1 MCANLGFGAL
11 DLSAAIRRVKNA
23 AAGRMRRGA
32 VTIARSVIIVRRMA
46 VLRRTV
52 VALIAAAL
60 ALTATGGAQAQDY
73 PNRPIK
79 LVVAFTAG
87 GTTDFVARLLAER
100 LRTLLGQPVIVENR
114 PGANGA
120 IAAEY
125 VAKSE
130 PDGYTLFFTTVGAV
144 AINPALRSNLAYDPI
159 KDFAP
164 VGMAVFNSTMLVVNA
179 AMKVN
184 SAREL
189 AALAK
194 ERPGAITI
202 GITGLGAISHL
213 GLELF
218 QAAAGVKLQ
227 AVPYRGASQAVT
239 DLLGG
244 QLDGLFG
251 DVPTIIAQ
259 VKAGKLKALA
269 ATSQERSDIFPDV
282 PTFVEQGFAD
292 TVANQWAGMLAPALT
307 PPAVIAKLNAA
318 LNAALNDADVRGKL
332 AQAGVTPSPGTPEEF
347 ARDLAQEIA
356 RWGQLDPRQG
366 HQRRIKPRGDHAALN
381 PRGHRRDER
390 SGRQLEGAMIVQSLV
405 MAFTIAFLA
414 TAVLGHVLLLRA
426 ALRTGQNPKSGRAA

>member
-1 MCANLGFGAL
+1 VVLRLQSSYLNL
-11 DLSAAIRRVKNA
+11 RRVLTNFGIGPLVRSCLA
-23 AAGRMRRGA
+23 AA
-32 VTIARSVIIVRRMA
+32 
-46 VLRRTV
+46 
-52 VALIAAAL
+52 IAAAL
-60 ALTATGGAQAQDY
+60 IATATRGAPAQDY
-73 PNRPIK
+73 PNRPIR
-79 LVVAFTAG
+79 LIVAFTAG

-100 LRTLLGQPVIVENR
+100 VRISLGQPVVVENK

-130 PDGYTLFFTTVGAV
+130 GDGYTLFFTTVGAV
-144 AINPALRSNLAYDPI
+144 AINPALRGNLAYDPI

-164 VGMAVFNSTMLVVNA
+164 VGLAVFNSTMLVVNA
-179 AMKVN
+179 SMPVN

-189 AALAK
+189 AARAR

-218 QAAAGVKLQ
+218 QAAAGVKFQ

-251 DVPTIIAQ
+251 DVPTVIAQ

-269 ATSQERSDIFPDV
+269 ATSKERSDIFPDV

-292 TVANQWAGMLAPALT
+292 TVANQWAGTLAPALT

-318 LNAALNDADVRGKL
+318 FDAALEDPEVRGKL
-332 AQAGVTPSPGTPEEF
+332 ARAGVTPSPSSPEEF
-347 ARDLAQEIA
+347 ARYIEAEIA
-356 RWGQLDPRQG
+356 RWGRLIREKG
-366 HQRRIKPRGDHAALN
+366 IKG
-381 PRGHRRDER
+381 E
-390 SGRQLEGAMIVQSLV
+390 
-405 MAFTIAFLA
+405 
-414 TAVLGHVLLLRA
+414 
-426 ALRTGQNPKSGRAA
+426 

>member
-1 MCANLGFGAL
+1 MTVAHSLVMLGAM
-11 DLSAAIRRVKNA
+11 IV
-23 AAGRMRRGA
+23 MRRF
-32 VTIARSVIIVRRMA
+32 
-46 VLRRTV
+46 V
-52 VALIAAAL
+52 VALLGAVLVLPAAD
-60 ALTATGGAQAQDY
+60 GAQDY
-73 PNRPIK
+73 PNRPIR

-87 GTTDFVARLLAER
+87 GTTDFVARLLSEP
-100 LRTLLGQPVIVENR
+100 LRSLLGQSVVVDNR

-120 IAAEY
+120 IGAEY

-144 AINPALRSNLAYDPI
+144 AINPALRSNLAYDPV

-179 AMKVN
+179 SMPVN

-189 AALAK
+189 AAMAR

-202 GITGLGAISHL
+202 GVTGIGAVSHL

-218 QAAAGVKLQ
+218 QAAAGAKFQ
-227 AVPYRGASQAVT
+227 AVPYRGAAQAMT

-251 DVPTIIAQ
+251 DTPTVMQQ

-269 ATSQERSDIFPDV
+269 ATSQNRSDIFPDV

-292 TVANQWAGMLAPALT
+292 TVANQWAGILAPGGT

-318 LNAALNDADVRGKL
+318 SNAALSDAEVRRKL
-332 AQAGVTPSPGTPEEF
+332 AQVGVTPSPSTPEEF
-347 ARDLAQEIA
+347 ARYLKQEIA
-356 RWGQLDPRQG
+356 RWGKLIRDKG
-366 HQRRIKPRGDHAALN
+366 IKG
-381 PRGHRRDER
+381 E
-390 SGRQLEGAMIVQSLV
+390 
-405 MAFTIAFLA
+405 
-414 TAVLGHVLLLRA
+414 
-426 ALRTGQNPKSGRAA
+426 

>member
-1 MCANLGFGAL
+1 MLGAMIV
-11 DLSAAIRRVKNA
+11 IRHWLA
-23 AAGRMRRGA
+23 
-32 VTIARSVIIVRRMA
+32 
-46 VLRRTV
+46 
-52 VALIAAAL
+52 ALIAGAL
-60 ALTATGGAQAQDY
+60 VLPGLRGAQAQDY
-73 PNRPIK
+73 PSRTIR

-87 GTTDFVARLLAER
+87 GTTDFVARLLSER
-100 LRTLLGQPVIVENR
+100 LRSLIGQTVVVDNR

-125 VAKSE
+125 VAKSD

-144 AINPALRSNLAYDPI
+144 AINPALRSNLPYDPI

-179 AMKVN
+179 SMKIN

-189 AALAK
+189 AALARA
-194 ERPGAITI
+194 RPGAITI

-218 QAAAGVKLQ
+218 QAAAGVRFQ

-251 DVPTIIAQ
+251 DVPTVMPQ

-269 ATSQERSDIFPDV
+269 ATSLERSDIFPEV

-292 TVANQWAGMLAPALT
+292 TIANQWAGTLAPAGT
-307 PPAVIAKLNAA
+307 APPVIAKLSAAFNAA
-318 LNAALNDADVRGKL
+318 LTDADVRRTL
-332 AQAGVTPSPGTPEEF
+332 AQAGVTPSPSTPEDF
-347 ARDLAQEIA
+347 ARYLEQEIA
-356 RWGQLDPRQG
+356 RWGKLIREKG
-366 HQRRIKPRGDHAALN
+366 IKG
-381 PRGHRRDER
+381 E
-390 SGRQLEGAMIVQSLV
+390 
-405 MAFTIAFLA
+405 
-414 TAVLGHVLLLRA
+414 
-426 ALRTGQNPKSGRAA
+426 

>member
-1 MCANLGFGAL
+1 
-11 DLSAAIRRVKNA
+11 
-23 AAGRMRRGA
+23 
-32 VTIARSVIIVRRMA
+32 
-46 VLRRTV
+46 
-52 VALIAAAL
+52 
-60 ALTATGGAQAQDY
+60 
-73 PNRPIK
+73 
-79 LVVAFTAG
+79 
-87 GTTDFVARLLAER
+87 
-100 LRTLLGQPVIVENR
+100 
-114 PGANGA
+114 
-120 IAAEY
+120 
-125 VAKSE
+125 
-130 PDGYTLFFTTVGAV
+130 
-144 AINPALRSNLAYDPI
+144 LRSNLPYDPI

-179 AMKVN
+179 SMQVN

-239 DLLGG
+239 DLLAG
-244 QLDGLFG
+244 QVDGLFG
-251 DVPTIIAQ
+251 DVPTVIAQ

-292 TVANQWAGMLAPALT
+292 TVANQWAGILAPALT
-307 PPAVIAKLNAA
+307 PPAVITKLNAA
-318 LNAALNDADVRGKL
+318 LNTALNDADVRGKL

-356 RWGQLDPRQG
+356 RWGRLIRAKG
-366 HQRRIKPRGDHAALN
+366 IKG
-381 PRGHRRDER
+381 E
-390 SGRQLEGAMIVQSLV
+390 
-405 MAFTIAFLA
+405 
-414 TAVLGHVLLLRA
+414 
-426 ALRTGQNPKSGRAA
+426 